1 MISAMNLLLAPH
13 NDEECLFVSY
23 TLIRERPLV
32 VIVTESD
39 LQIDFGVT
47 AEHRRDESRRGCEL
61 LGVPVVFLG
70 PKDGSLNE
78 ADLRGRLKPF
88 ANVQWKCVFASAIQG
103 GHPDHDLI
111 GKVAFS
117 VFNRVSRYAT
127 YAHGEEF
134 SPVAEEVTPT
144 QEEIDL
150 KNKALD
156 CYASQIGLIE
166 NKKHFDAVRGRPE
179 YLN

>member
-1 MISAMNLLLAPH
+1 MNLLLSPH
-13 NDEECLFVSY
+13 NDDECLFVSY
-23 TLIRERPLV
+23 TLIREKPLV
-32 VIVTESD
+32 VIITDSD

-47 AEHRRDESRRGCEL
+47 AEHRREESRRGCEL

-70 PKDGSLNE
+70 LKDGSLNE
-78 ADLRGRLKPF
+78 ADLTRRLKSF
-88 ANVQWKCVFASAIQG
+88 NNLQWKRVYAPAIQG

-117 VFNRVSRYAT
+117 VFHRVSLYAT
-127 YAHGEEF
+127 YALGEKF
-134 SPVAEEVTPT
+134 SPVGEEVSPT
-144 QEEIDL
+144 QNEIDL

-166 NKKHFDAVRGRPE
+166 NKKHFDAVRGKPE
-179 YLN
+179 YLISPQ